1 MWYFVLIRSYTK
13 NMNADV
19 HGFLMFTMFNNLK
32 MADDSSQEVK
42 LHVYYSALSEARYRL
57 VTAAYLLKMKR

>member
-1 MWYFVLIRSYTK
+1 
-13 NMNADV
+13 MNADV

-42 LHVYYSALSEARYRL
+42 LHVYYSALSAARYRL
-57 VTAAYLLKMKR
+57 VTAAYLLKMKSIA